1 MQPQFPPPI
10 YDQTGRVN
18 GAEIVFLDVNAA
30 VSHVM
35 PSDTL
40 RAARSCFGSAQS
52 PAAQRHESLVDLP
65 SSRQNRLP
73 AVIFLNSDR
82 FKYINDSLNM
92 QLATSFLL
100 AICHRRP
107 PTEES

>member
-18 GAEIVFLDVNAA
+18 GAEIVFLDGNAA
-30 VSHVM
+30 ASHVM
-35 PSDTL
+35 PNDTL
-40 RAARSCFGSAQS
+40 RPARSCYGSAQS
-52 PAAQRHESLVDLP
+52 PAAQRHESSVDLP
-65 SSRQNRLP
+65 SSRQNRLS
-73 AVIFLNSDR
+73 AVIFLSSDR
-82 FKYINDSLNM
+82 LKHINNSLNM
-92 QLATSFLL
+92 QPATSFLL

>member
-18 GAEIVFLDVNAA
+18 GAEIVFLDVNAE
-30 VSHVM
+30 SHVM
-35 PSDTL
+35 PNDTL
-40 RAARSCFGSAQS
+40 RAARSCYGSAQS

-65 SSRQNRLP
+65 SSRQDRLP
-73 AVIFLNSDR
+73 ARIFLNSDR

-92 QLATSFLL
+92 QPATSFLL